1 MYGEWG
7 IMIRYSRRISVPV
20 GAAVLV
26 TAMLIGASIP
36 GVISAS
42 VSVSSGLT
50 HVHEVALGEQC
61 DGAIV
66 LDNPGQTTERVEIY
80 QTDYRFTADGHSYYD
95 DPGTLPRSNASWI
108 RLGQSTVD
116 IPPGSSVTVP
126 YRIRVPAGKGM
137 VGTYWS
143 MVMVEMAGSIDSEA
157 PIMSSAKDEKSIVLG
172 IKQKFRYGIQI
183 VTNIGGT
190 GKKKLTFSN
199 PSLQRAES
207 SGELALS
214 VDLANAGERMLTP
227 SMWVEVYDKA
237 GAKLGRSDGRD
248 VKLYPDTSSRST
260 IALGSLA
267 PGSYRVI
274 AVADNHDEYVAA
286 VRYSLEVSA
295 P

>member
-1 MYGEWG
+1 
-7 IMIRYSRRISVPV
+7 MIRYSRRISLSV
-20 GAAVLV
+20 A
-26 TAMLIGASIP
+26 TAIIVATLLIGAAIP
-36 GVISAS
+36 SVVSAS
-42 VSVSSGLT
+42 VNVSSGLT
-50 HVHEVALGEQC
+50 HIHEVALGEQC

-80 QTDYRFTADGHSYYD
+80 QTDYHFTADGHAYYD
-95 DPGTLPRSNASWI
+95 DPATLPRSNASWI

-116 IPPGSSVTVP
+116 IPPRSSVTVP
-126 YRIRVPAGKGM
+126 YRIQVPAGKGM

-157 PIMSSAKDEKSIVLG
+157 PIESAKDEKSIVLG

-183 VTNIGGT
+183 VTNIGST
-190 GKKKLTFSN
+190 GKKKVAFSN
-199 PSLQRAES
+199 PVLQRVEP

-214 VDLANAGERMLTP
+214 VDLANAGERILTP
-227 SMWVEVYDKA
+227 SVWVEVYDKA
-237 GAKLGRSDGRD
+237 GAKLGKFDGRD

-274 AVADNHDEYVAA
+274 VVADNHDEYVAA

>member
-1 MYGEWG
+1 
-7 IMIRYSRRISVPV
+7 MIRYSRRISVLV

-26 TAMLIGASIP
+26 AAMLIGTSIP
-36 GVISAS
+36 GVVSAS
-42 VSVSSGLT
+42 VNVSSGLT
-50 HVHEVALGEQC
+50 SVHEAALGEQC

-80 QTDYRFTADGHSYYD
+80 QTDYRFTADGHAYYD

-116 IPPGSSVTVP
+116 IPPRSSVTVP
-126 YRIRVPAGKGM
+126 YRIQVPAGKGM

-157 PIMSSAKDEKSIVLG
+157 PIESAKDEKSIVLG

-183 VTNIGGT
+183 VTNIGST
-190 GKKKLTFSN
+190 GKKKVAFSN
-199 PSLQRAES
+199 PALQRVES

-214 VDLANAGERMLTP
+214 VDLANAGERMLTF
-227 SMWVEVYDKA
+227 SVWVEVYDKA
-237 GAKLGRSDGRD
+237 GAKLGKFDGRD
-248 VKLYPDTSSRST
+248 VKLYPDTSSRAT

-274 AVADNHDEYVAA
+274 VVADNHDEYVAA